1 MMNPFNFIYAT
12 SGSNKTRLFEYYS
25 RQLKFRDLIVNVIT
39 VNVRKDTFIVRAMVT
54 AVDTV
59 SNEN

>member
-1 MMNPFNFIYAT
+1 MMNPFNFFMPHLVPP
-12 SGSNKTRLFEYYS
+12 RLFEYYS

-59 SNEN
+59 SNDN